1 MSEKTYCVT
10 VFGKAGCD
18 KCKVLQKRLDDIL
31 AKPEWHDFEKAY
43 ADVETEDG
51 LVAFCR
57 AECVNPARVPGLVV
71 SRRDPVSGHY
81 HLVVNPEPGKAAPL
95 LKKAGLYTYIGLQ
108 TDYTDDGQG
117 VITPRMITTTLEAA
131 RKASAA

>member
-1 MSEKTYCVT
+1 MSEKNYRVT

-18 KCKVLQKRLDDIL
+18 KCKVLQKRLYEIL
-31 AKPEWHDFEKAY
+31 AKPEWNDFEKVY

-57 AECVNPARVPGLVV
+57 AECVNPSRIPAFVV

-81 HLVVNPEPGKAAPL
+81 QLVLNPEPEKPAPV
-95 LKKAGLYTYIGLQ
+95 LKKAGLYTYTGLQ
-108 TDYTDDGQG
+108 TDYTGEGQG
-117 VITPRMITTTLEAA
+117 VITPRMITTILEAA
-131 RKASAA
+131 RKASSV